1 MNYILD
7 THVFLWLIF
16 EPEKL
21 APNKLEILASPT
33 NNLYITTLSFWEI
46 CIKYNLGKLELQGLA
61 PEDLP
66 AAAKEMGIS
75 VINIGEEIMA
85 SFYKLGKF
93 KNHKDPF
100 DRLIIWYCICVGD
113 KLVSRDKRF
122 EEYKGVGLKLL

>member
-21 APNKLEILASPT
+21 AHNKLEILANPT
-33 NNLYITTLSFWEI
+33 NNLYITSISFWEI

-66 AAAKEMGIS
+66 SVANEIGIS
-75 VINIGEEIMA
+75 VINIGEDIMA
-85 SFYKLGKF
+85 SFYKLSKL

-113 KLVSRDKRF
+113 KLVSRDNRF
-122 EEYKGVGLKLL
+122 KEYKQFGLKLL